1 MDINKMPIK
10 LFVKKLSST
19 TDSQKDAIVE
29 HQVARNPRFTEEY
42 RFIEQIWQEA
52 GKTGI
57 FDQIDTESGWN
68 RVREKIGLTLPMKYN
83 RLSWPR
89 YFLRIAAL
97 VILTSGLSVGLYK
110 IITRVDRGETG
121 MIMLSAEQQVK
132 DLLLPDGSTVSL
144 NAGSRLTYRDD
155 FGTVSRDVILEGE
168 GLFTVV
174 PDRSRPFK
182 VFVNESVVE
191 VTGTKFSVREEN
203 GSVMVSV
210 LSGTVVLSTKHESDR
225 KINIAANHSGYL
237 RTISSEIVVEEGVPV
252 NILSWKTG
260 HLVFE
265 ETPIDSALFD
275 IARHFRKELSLETA
289 IKEEITAEFQDQPL
303 HEILQELELVAG
315 LHFDTTR
322 TTLIVRK

>member
-1 MDINKMPIK
+1 MDLYNMPIK

-19 TDSQKDAIVE
+19 TDSQEEAIVE
-29 HQVARNPRFTEEY
+29 NQVARDPRMAEEY
-42 RFIEQIWQEA
+42 RFIEQIWQET

-57 FDQIDTESGWN
+57 FDQIDTESDWN
-68 RVREKIGLTLPMKYN
+68 RVREKIGLSFPVNYN
-83 RLSWPR
+83 RLSWHR

-97 VILTSGLSVGLYK
+97 VLLTSGLSIGFYK
-110 IITRVDRGETG
+110 ILTTVDREETG
-121 MIMLSAEQQVK
+121 MVMVSAEQQVK
-132 DLLLPDGSTVSL
+132 DVLLPDGSSVSL
-144 NAGSRLTYRDD
+144 NAGSRLTYRDN

-203 GSVMVSV
+203 GSVLVSV
-210 LSGTVVLSTKHESDR
+210 LSGTVVVSAKNESDR
-225 KINIAANHSGYL
+225 KISIAANHSGYL
-237 RTISSEIVVEEGVPV
+237 RATTSEIVVEEGVPV
-252 NILSWKTG
+252 NTLSWKTG

-275 IARHFRKELSLETA
+275 IARHFRKELSFETA

-303 HEILQELELVAG
+303 HEILRELELVAG